1 MIFKTSEETMKKD
14 ALKWNKRHTDDFMPT
29 SQSDLLVKF
38 ADILPLG
45 RVLDIACGN
54 GRNSK
59 FLADRGFICEC
70 IDISSVAIDKLVD
83 IKGITPICL
92 DLDTYEIIPDRYE
105 VILDFYFLDRR
116 LFDGIKRGL
125 KRGGIFLMETFIAD
139 EEYPM
144 AISEQKILRKGELEE
159 VFSDFEILFRNE
171 VLIDRLDKKSKAL
184 QFCAKKK
191 TR

>member
-1 MIFKTSEETMKKD
+1 MRED
-14 ALKWNKRHTDDFMPT
+14 ALKWDKRHTDDFMPT
-29 SQSDLLVKF
+29 SQSELLVKF

-70 IDISSVAIDKLVD
+70 IDISSVAISKLAD
-83 IKGITPICL
+83 TKGITPMCL
-92 DLDTYEIIPDRYE
+92 DLDEYEILPDSYE
-105 VILDFYFLDRR
+105 VILDFYFLNRR

-125 KRGGIFLMETFIAD
+125 KTGGVFLMETFTID
-139 EEYPM
+139 ESYPTT
-144 AISEQKILRKGELEE
+144 ICEQKILRKGELEK
-159 VFSDFEILFRNE
+159 VFSDFEILFHNE
-171 VLIDRLDKKSKAL
+171 ILIDRLGEKSKSV